1 MAILNPPLTKQNF
14 CGILQ
19 YFLQVGLQPKAS
31 QRSED
36 TAGPLSLVGP
46 QVSPAVGGYALYGH
60 EVHFT
65 LSVCF
70 PYQVV
75 HKDSV

>member
-1 MAILNPPLTKQNF
+1 M
-14 CGILQ
+14 
-19 YFLQVGLQPKAS
+19 GLQPKAS